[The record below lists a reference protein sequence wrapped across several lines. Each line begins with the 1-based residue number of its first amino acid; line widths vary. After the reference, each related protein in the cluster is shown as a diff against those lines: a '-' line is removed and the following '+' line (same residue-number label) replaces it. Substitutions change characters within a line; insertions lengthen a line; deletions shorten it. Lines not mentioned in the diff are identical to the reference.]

1 LFFKKLKYNNRKSV
15 ETLVLLLGQ
24 HREDVRYLV
33 IMVNSLI
40 LVGNT
45 VLAAWMTVN
54 SIYFDQ
60 CPGAPNLL
68 YISLVTSVTALVS
81 NILYN
86 LYSDNKYLKWMIRCF
101 YVFLFSLKVCGVVAI
116 FYYQSAYRSG
126 QIDCQPVVFWFAFV
140 IFIFFLVTMCL
151 LMLCSYCILSS
162 YLLNHR
168 KNEPLNV

>member
-1 LFFKKLKYNNRKSV
+1 
-15 ETLVLLLGQ
+15 
-24 HREDVRYLV
+24 
-33 IMVNSLI
+33 MVNSLI

-45 VLAAWMTVN
+45 VFAAWMTVN
-54 SIYFDQ
+54 SIYLDQ

-81 NILYN
+81 IILYI
-86 LYSDNKYLKWMIRCF
+86 LYSDKKYKYLKWMIWCF

-140 IFIFFLVTMCL
+140 IFIVFLLTMCL
-151 LMLCSYCILSS
+151 LMVFSYCILSS
-162 YLLNHR
+162 YLLNHS
-168 KNEPLNV
+168 KN